1 MNGEEVKG
9 GEKAEREGMMI
20 VTVLVGRGESRVEER
35 GESGEKRGI
44 EDACSNR
51 YWPWI

>member
-1 MNGEEVKG
+1 MNGDEVKG

-20 VTVLVGRGESRVEER
+20 VSACWSWREESRRERGVGREE
-35 GESGEKRGI
+35 GI

-51 YWPWI
+51 YWPRM